1 MSLQAT
7 GLISGFDVNSIIDDL
22 IKAESKPRQRL
33 EEREKILAAQQ
44 EQLKTINSNLLILQS
59 RAASLADRTS
69 TLQKIA
75 TSSDPSV
82 IDATA
87 STSAP
92 RQTHQIEVS
101 QLATA
106 SRNTS
111 TLNISKPIE
120 LNRLAKLT
128 LESSTTTGSIHLDN
142 YASTNTLSLSASTTL
157 DNIAT
162 GLTFTPTNDTYQDL
176 SYKTTY
182 RGAGDDAR
190 MSVTKRVSKLD
201 SDASGTAVL
210 NDKTKSW
217 TIDLETNHIWYW

>member
-22 IKAESKPRQRL
+22 IKAESKPRRRL

-92 RQTHQIEVS
+92 RQPHQIEVS

-106 SRNTS
+106 SRIATFS
-111 TLNISKPIE
+111 GLSPFG
-120 LNRLAKLT
+120 
-128 LESSTTTGSIHLDN
+128 SSIGRWPSPVPWN
-142 YASTNTLSLSASTTL
+142 
-157 DNIAT
+157 NIA
-162 GLTFTPTNDTYQDL
+162 
-176 SYKTTY
+176 S
-182 RGAGDDAR
+182 
-190 MSVTKRVSKLD
+190 
-201 SDASGTAVL
+201 
-210 NDKTKSW
+210 
-217 TIDLETNHIWYW
+217 